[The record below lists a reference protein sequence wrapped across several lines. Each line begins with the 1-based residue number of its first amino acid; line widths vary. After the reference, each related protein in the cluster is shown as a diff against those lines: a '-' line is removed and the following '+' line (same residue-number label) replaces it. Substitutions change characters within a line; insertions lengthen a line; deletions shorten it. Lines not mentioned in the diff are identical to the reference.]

1 MARSAGTNSP
11 YFNPFWPAV
20 QAYLK
25 DIAGSVPNHHNK
37 MNIAIKQILIFLLM
51 KALAFNL

>member
-1 MARSAGTNSP
+1 MAWSAGTNSP
-11 YFNPFWPAV
+11 YFNPFWAVV

-25 DIAGSVPNHHNK
+25 DIAGSVPDHHNK
-37 MNIAIKQILIFLLM
+37 MNIAVKQILIFLLV